1 MKKALEIGGFVAG
14 GVLIVFGIV
23 TIVLGV
29 WGGHTVN
36 KNLKNEFITGTPD
49 MTPSGI
55 APEVAAIQAEQ
66 QKIAAA
72 QKQAKIPPA
81 RQTTFTPV
89 EAPSCSVAGEPVDN
103 GSRAACFGNYMRIHA
118 LGSSSGLTYSQ
129 MGQYAAKPDAPVQ
142 STDFNGGT
150 NDTTQA
156 QVDPATGRP
165 VSNGARNVWVTETSL
180 STALYLAFAA
190 TGISLFAII
199 VGIALLLSG
208 IGFLI
213 LALAVFG
220 RKETAS
226 ESSPAAPSAET
237 GTA

>member
-1 MKKALEIGGFVAG
+1 MKKALEIGGYVAG
-14 GVLIVFGIV
+14 VVLIVFGIV

-49 MTPSGI
+49 MTPTGI
-55 APEVAAIQAEQ
+55 QPEVDAIKAQQ

-72 QKQAKIPPA
+72 QRKAGIPSSK
-81 RQTTFTPV
+81 QTTFTTV
-89 EAPSCSVAGEPVDN
+89 EAPSCSVAGEHVDN

-118 LGSSSGLTYSQ
+118 LGSSSGLTYAQ

-142 STDFNGGT
+142 FTDFNGGT
-150 NDTTQA
+150 SDTKYA
-156 QVDPATGRP
+156 QVDPSTGRP
-165 VSNGARNVWVTETSL
+165 VSNGARNVWVTETGL

-190 TGISLFAII
+190 TGISLFAIV

-213 LALAVFG
+213 LALSGAIG
-220 RKETAS
+220 RVPFTKADS
-226 ESSPAAPSAET
+226 SAE
-237 GTA
+237 GAVP